1 MSGIQVRVKELGD
14 GQFVYYDDKRRRPGD
29 IFFIKEE
36 SHFSKRSMERV
47 DENPEPKKPKV
58 KQITGDP
65 KTRIPVEKEAKKG
78 PRERPSRDGI
88 NATEAKSDSTGLSE
102 EVI

>member
-14 GQFVYYDDKRRRPGD
+14 GRFGYYDDKRRRPGD
-29 IFFIKEE
+29 VFFITDEKY
-36 SHFSKRSMERV
+36 FSKRWMERV
-47 DENPEPKKPKV
+47 DENPEPKKPKA

-65 KTRIPVEKEAKKG
+65 KTRIPVEKEAKRG
-78 PRERPSRDGI
+78 SRERPSRDGI
-88 NATEAKSDSTGLSE
+88 SATEAKSDSTGLSE